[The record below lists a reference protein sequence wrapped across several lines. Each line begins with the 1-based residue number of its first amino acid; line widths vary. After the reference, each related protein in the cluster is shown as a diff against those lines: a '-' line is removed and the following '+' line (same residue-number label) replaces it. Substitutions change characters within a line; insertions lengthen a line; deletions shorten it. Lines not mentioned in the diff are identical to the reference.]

1 MEGMKHDFTN
11 ELKPIVKIEKI
22 DWLLHS
28 ELKDY
33 NCKYQTSK
41 LSLKEKTQTSEEQM
55 HSISMMDDLKQDFTN
70 NLCNV
75 MKNEKTEF
83 SFHPETLEYSFIG
96 QTLESILSEE
106 TEDSNLGPL
115 VWKSKVLLLSDCA
128 FPFSC

>member
-28 ELKDY
+28 ELRDY
-33 NCKYQTSK
+33 NCKYQTS
-41 LSLKEKTQTSEEQM
+41 ENTQTSEEQM
-55 HSISMMDDLKQDFTN
+55 HSISMMDDLKQDFTD

-115 VWKSKVLLLSDCA
+115 VWKSNVLLLSDCA